1 MIPEE
6 YYWIRPYAF
15 IVFFSL
21 GVGLSLVYS
30 LIKKYLYERK
40 QIPISFS
47 NFIKKEYFP
56 KKLAIYRIN
65 GSWEERFE
73 DPFKGF
79 AAIDLCV
86 EVGEVLCYSSGSWA
100 DIYWQKYSEDDYV
113 SSEEF
118 HVSVGGDLKIYQ
130 EWMKEN
136 EHLKIKNKL
145 NS

>member
-21 GVGLSLVYS
+21 GVGLSLAYS

-40 QIPISFS
+40 QIPFSFS
-47 NFIKKEYFP
+47 NFINTD
-56 KKLAIYRIN
+56 I
-65 GSWEERFE
+65 FE

>member
-21 GVGLSLVYS
+21 GVGLSLAYS

-56 KKLAIYRIN
+56 KKLGIYRIN
-65 GSWEERFE
+65 GSWEERFD
-73 DPFKGF
+73 DPFEGF
-79 AAIDLCV
+79 TAVSECV
-86 EVGEVLCYSSGSWA
+86 EVGEVFGYDSGAWA
-100 DIYWQKYSEDDYV
+100 NIYWQKYSENAYITDT
-113 SSEEF
+113 EF
-118 HVSVGGDLKIYQ
+118 HVRVGGDLKRFQ
-130 EWMKEN
+130 DWEKEN
-136 EHLKIKNKL
+136 EDLKLKNKL
-145 NS
+145 ND